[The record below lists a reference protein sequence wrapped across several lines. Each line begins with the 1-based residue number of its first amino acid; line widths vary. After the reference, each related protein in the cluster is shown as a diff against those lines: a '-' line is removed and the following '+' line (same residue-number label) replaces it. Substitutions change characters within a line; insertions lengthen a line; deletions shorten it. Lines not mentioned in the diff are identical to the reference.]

1 LALLLV
7 IGLTIALAGSVDIG
21 PVLGLVV
28 FLVIG
33 QWALGPEIVQWAIP
47 AREIP
52 HDDHGYQTHDPI
64 GAIVAR
70 RCRDSGVPLVRL
82 GVVDDGVPNAL
93 TFGRTRRGAR
103 VWVTR
108 GLLERLDEDEL
119 DAVVAHELGHV
130 RNRDFVLMTIAAV
143 VPLLLYALARALI
156 DADDG
161 GDDDDEGGAAL
172 LGLAVF
178 VCYLVS
184 EFVLLWLSRTREFA
198 ADHWSC
204 ECTGNG
210 DALVSA
216 LVKIGYGMTVSSAV
230 AEASEKK
237 AQADPKHATSAKSE
251 KQEVQAS
258 RRTHL
263 MRTMGIFDQSA
274 AGGMVNGFL
283 GGVDAQRAVAALR
296 WEASNPW
303 AVVFEKLSTHPLV
316 GRRIAAL
323 EESGLAGRP
332 TWLGLQ
338 AARLGTDP
346 SETRHLR
353 ARFLADLTAVLLPW
367 VTLFTALFLLWEPAD
382 SPWPAGLLLAGS
394 GVLFALAHARRYPF
408 EFAPVDGVTN
418 LLERIDASPVRGI
431 PVEVRGR
438 IVGRAT
444 PGYVLSSDL
453 VLEDGSGIVALGY
466 VQPVPFADALFGF
479 LRAKQFID
487 CDVVARGWYRR
498 APNPVIELRE
508 LRAADGRAARPYLWL
523 VRFVTAG
530 ALVVVGLAV
539 TAVQLATN
547 GG

>member
-1 LALLLV
+1 
-7 IGLTIALAGSVDIG
+7 
-21 PVLGLVV
+21 
-28 FLVIG
+28 
-33 QWALGPEIVQWAIP
+33 
-47 AREIP
+47 
-52 HDDHGYQTHDPI
+52 
-64 GAIVAR
+64 
-70 RCRDSGVPLVRL
+70 
-82 GVVDDGVPNAL
+82 
-93 TFGRTRRGAR
+93 
-103 VWVTR
+103 
-108 GLLERLDEDEL
+108 
-119 DAVVAHELGHV
+119 
-130 RNRDFVLMTIAAV
+130 
-143 VPLLLYALARALI
+143 
-156 DADDG
+156 
-161 GDDDDEGGAAL
+161 
-172 LGLAVF
+172 
-178 VCYLVS
+178 
-184 EFVLLWLSRTREFA
+184 
-198 ADHWSC
+198 
-204 ECTGNG
+204 
-210 DALVSA
+210 
-216 LVKIGYGMTVSSAV
+216 
-230 AEASEKK
+230 
-237 AQADPKHATSAKSE
+237 
-251 KQEVQAS
+251 
-258 RRTHL
+258 
-263 MRTMGIFDQSA
+263 
-274 AGGMVNGFL
+274 
-283 GGVDAQRAVAALR
+283 
-296 WEASNPW
+296 
-303 AVVFEKLSTHPLV
+303 V

-367 VTLFTALFLLWEPAD
+367 VTLFTALFLLWGPAD